1 MLPLTSALDH
11 SGQSAPRPGCFACRT
26 GGWAGPKGVWTGAE
40 NLAFTGIQSPDFPTS
55 GKLLCELRCQALQY
69 MMTYCSLMHIEDLGN
84 EF

>member
-11 SGQSAPRPGCFACRT
+11 SGQSAPHPGCFACCT
-26 GGWAGPKGVWTGAE
+26 GGWAGPKGAWTGAK
-40 NLAFTGIQSPDFPTS
+40 NLSFTGIQSLDLPTS
-55 GKLLCELRCQALQY
+55 GKLLCGLRCQALQY